1 MVRPVLLL
9 VSIAIGGL
17 AAWAIWRDTRPRP
30 TPPPIPP
37 AQLAQ
42 RTRRDQLRDFLRW
55 LDRHAPLPGRL
66 VLSGAVGLSLAVI
79 VYWLGA
85 RTLSLLFG

>member
-1 MVRPVLLL
+1 MLLF
-9 VSIAIGGL
+9 VSILIGGL

-30 TPPPIPP
+30 ERPRIPT
-37 AQLAQ
+37 AQLAR
-42 RTRRDQLRDFLRW
+42 RTRRDQLRDLLGW